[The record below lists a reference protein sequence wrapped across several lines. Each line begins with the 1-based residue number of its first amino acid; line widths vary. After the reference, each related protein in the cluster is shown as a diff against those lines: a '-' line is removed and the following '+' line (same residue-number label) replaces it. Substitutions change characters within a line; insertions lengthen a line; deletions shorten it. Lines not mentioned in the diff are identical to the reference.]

1 MDENDYIVSEKDK
14 KDPPFSEVRDL
25 FSIALNKLQ
34 EQISKNQDLAKRI
47 IEQDELIEDLSSN
60 LGMLEAK
67 NKELEEKNEQFDN
80 DFSHLQS
87 QFALLNEKNRL
98 LNDSLNELSN
108 IKQENLQLQQS
119 INEKDKTLSEMEFI
133 KQALSEK
140 NIALNNKEEQINS
153 LKRDISLKDNRILQM
168 EHELQN
174 ALILKEEIQELR
186 KQNELIESQYIEL
199 NQAHQNALENLSI
212 KTNQLEVVLRQ
223 IQSLEQNKSD
233 KDFYLT
239 KLESEI
245 LLLQSQFEQSENK
258 NLEHLNEISDLIMEN
273 ENLKNERIQLID
285 NFRTKSEENELI
297 RTQLNNYK
305 EELEELRLKSAELS
319 DELIIKNQAI
329 SEYANHIKETEAK
342 IIATQN
348 EVKNIKENGSSLQE
362 ENITELTN
370 KLIIEQVAKDNLQ
383 NKIKDLEQ
391 LLSQRYEQIRILEND
406 YEQQQQMFESKINRL
421 KNKLLDLKKL
431 LLESN

>member
-108 IKQENLQLQQS
+108 IKQENLILQQS
-119 INEKDKTLSEMEFI
+119 INEKDNTLSEMEFI

-174 ALILKEEIQELR
+174 
-186 KQNELIESQYIEL
+186 
-199 NQAHQNALENLSI
+199 
-212 KTNQLEVVLRQ
+212 
-223 IQSLEQNKSD
+223 
-233 KDFYLT
+233 
-239 KLESEI
+239 
-245 LLLQSQFEQSENK
+245 
-258 NLEHLNEISDLIMEN
+258 
-273 ENLKNERIQLID
+273 
-285 NFRTKSEENELI
+285 
-297 RTQLNNYK
+297 
-305 EELEELRLKSAELS
+305 
-319 DELIIKNQAI
+319 
-329 SEYANHIKETEAK
+329 
-342 IIATQN
+342 
-348 EVKNIKENGSSLQE
+348 
-362 ENITELTN
+362 
-370 KLIIEQVAKDNLQ
+370 
-383 NKIKDLEQ
+383 
-391 LLSQRYEQIRILEND
+391 
-406 YEQQQQMFESKINRL
+406 
-421 KNKLLDLKKL
+421 
-431 LLESN
+431 